1 MDRKAFEAVVR
12 DVLATLPAWT
22 TRPLANVAV
31 LVEERDADDPDLYGV
46 YDDDGVGP
54 ARVIIFRRPLVED
67 FPDVA
72 ELRAEIRITV
82 LHEIGHHFG
91 LDEDRL
97 DELGYA

>member
-1 MDRKAFEAVVR
+1 MRG
-12 DVLATLPAWT
+12 VLATLPAWT
-22 TRPLANVAV
+22 AAPLANVAV
-31 LVEERDADDPDLYGV
+31 LVEEQDRKDPDLYGV

-54 ARVIIFRRPLVED
+54 ARVVIYRRPLVED
-67 FPDVA
+67 FPEHADLV
-72 ELRAEIRITV
+72 REIRITV